1 MSNLSGAPSRTAEMT
16 SLLARTAEIASQ
28 ANRNDLVA
36 RIDALM
42 ARVQD
47 PTMRVVVVGQF
58 KQGKSALV
66 NALINASVCPV
77 DDVVGTAVP
86 TIVSYGATAS
96 ATLFTEIDGIEGVQ
110 AKDIPVTRLKEHVTE
125 AATEREGVRPVR
137 VEVAVPS
144 PALAGG
150 LVLVDT
156 PGVGGTSQ
164 AHSAS
169 TLTMLP
175 GADAVLMLSDAS
187 QEYTDPELAFLK
199 QSISLCPTV
208 TCVLS
213 KIDPHPHWRQIAEA
227 DRRHLSKA
235 GLDLSLLPVSA
246 AMHARAVHMNDAV
259 MDAESGVPQLLDL
272 LNTQVVDRVIDQ
284 TSIAV
289 GQQVLSVVDHLS
301 LALESELQ
309 VLRNPS
315 EGDGV
320 VRSLRGAQASAK
332 ALSEKSATW
341 QQTLN
346 DGIQDLTADIEFDL
360 RDRLRNVGREGELL
374 IDDCDPG
381 DAWEEV
387 GAWLADSIAQAVGD
401 NFVWAHQRS
410 EWLSGAV
417 AEHFAIEGAV
427 DLPQFRLSDTDGVLN
442 PIAGLERI
450 ETGAL
455 SVPQKFLIGM
465 RNSYGGV
472 LMFGL
477 LTSLAGLAL
486 INPISIAAGMVIG
499 GYAYR
504 QEAVQRLER
513 RRNVAKVAVRRL
525 IDEAV
530 FQVGKESRDRLNHT
544 RRLLRD
550 HFTVVAENLRRSLN
564 VAIASAQAGADAD
577 PDGGI
582 RRITELEVWETAL
595 RDLVTRVKALEPVA
609 PLAETA
615 AS

>member
-1 MSNLSGAPSRTAEMT
+1 
-16 SLLARTAEIASQ
+16 
-28 ANRNDLVA
+28 
-36 RIDALM
+36 
-42 ARVQD
+42 
-47 PTMRVVVVGQF
+47 MRVVVVGQF

-66 NALINASVCPV
+66 NAIINAPVCPV
-77 DDVVGTAVP
+77 DDVIGTAVP
-86 TIVSYGATAS
+86 TIVRYAAEPS
-96 ATLFTEIDGIEGVQ
+96 ATLFTEVDGLEGLQ
-110 AKDIPVTRLKEHVTE
+110 SKSIPVDSLRQHVTE
-125 AATEREGVRPVR
+125 AAVAHDGVRPVR
-137 VEVAVPS
+137 VEVGVPS
-144 PALAGG
+144 QVLADG

-156 PGVGGTSQ
+156 PGVGGTRQ

-199 QSISLCPTV
+199 QSISLCPTL

-213 KIDPHPHWRQIAEA
+213 KIDPHPHWREIAEA
-227 DRRHLSKA
+227 DRSHLSTA
-235 GLDLSLLPVSA
+235 DLDLRLVPVSA
-246 AMHARAVHMNDAV
+246 AMHMRAVSAGDAV
-259 MDAESGVPQLLDL
+259 MDAESGVPELLDL
-272 LNTQVVDRVIDQ
+272 LRTEVTDRVLDQ
-284 TSIAV
+284 SGIAV
-289 GQQVLSVVDHLS
+289 RQQVLSVVDHLS

-309 VLRNPS
+309 ILRDPA
-315 EGDGV
+315 EGAGV
-320 VRSLRGAQASAK
+320 VRSLKGAQAAAK
-332 ALSEKSATW
+332 ALGEKSASW

-346 DGIQDLTADIEFDL
+346 DGIQDLTSDIEFDL
-360 RDRLRNVGREGELL
+360 RDRLRNVGREAELL

-442 PIAGLERI
+442 PIAGLDRI
-450 ETGAL
+450 ASGAL
-455 SVPQKFLIGM
+455 SLPQKFLIGM

-504 QEAVQRLER
+504 QESAQRLER
-513 RRNVAKVAVRRL
+513 RRNMAKVAVRRL

-530 FQVGKESRDRLNHT
+530 FQISKESRDRLNHT

-550 HFTVVAENLRRSLN
+550 HFTVMADNMRRSLN
-564 VAIASAQAGADAD
+564 EAIAAAQAGAAAD
-577 PDGGI
+577 LNGGI

-595 RDLVTRVKALEPVA
+595 RDLVSRAHALDSSGTRAGAVA
-609 PLAETA
+609 
-615 AS
+615 